1 MARTIVFFLFDDF
14 QLLDATGPIAAFE
27 VASHGAG
34 SGGYRIVL
42 AGKASGRAR
51 ASVGVALD
59 IEALSSVETIDTLIV
74 AGGLGTSRAM
84 ACEET
89 LQSIRDANKRARRLC
104 SVCTGSFLLAAAG
117 LLDGLSATTHWEAA
131 SEFVRRFPKVRM
143 QADRI
148 YVRQERVWTAAGVS
162 AGIDLALA
170 LIAEDLGEEVAK
182 RTARGMVV
190 YHRRPGGQSQ
200 FSALLE
206 LSSPDN
212 RFSDLIEKIRGRLD
226 YRWTV
231 EALAEEAHMTP
242 RHLSRTFAAATGM
255 SPAKAVERLRLES
268 ARERIE
274 AGVEPIEVVALKAG
288 FGDPHRMRRA
298 FIQSFGVPPQS
309 LRRQAR
315 ASTPGEIR
323 DGRPPSETLLQNRKA
338 TNSEKPV
345 PRSAV

>member
-1 MARTIVFFLFDDF
+1 MTRTIAFFLFDDF

-27 VASHGAG
+27 LASHHAGGGA
-34 SGGYRIVL
+34 YRIVL
-42 AGKASGRAR
+42 GGKASGRAR
-51 ASVGVALD
+51 STVGAALD
-59 IEALSSVETIDTLIV
+59 IEALSGVEPIDTLIV
-74 AGGLGTSRAM
+74 AGGVGASGAM
-84 ACEET
+84 ACEQT
-89 LQSIRDANKRARRLC
+89 LQSIRDANPRARRLC

-117 LLDGLSATTHWEAA
+117 LLDGLAATTHWGAA

-148 YVRQERVWTAAGVS
+148 YVRQGRVWTAAGVS

-182 RTARGMVV
+182 RTAREMVV

-212 RFSDLIEKIRGRLD
+212 RFSDLLDKVRGRLD

-242 RHLSRTFAAATGM
+242 RHLSRAFAAATGM

-274 AGVEPIEVVALKAG
+274 AGVEPIEVVAIKAG
-288 FGDPHRMRRA
+288 FGDSHRMRRA
-298 FIQSFGVPPQS
+298 FIQSFGAPPQS

-315 ASTPGEIR
+315 ASTPEEARRERSPG
-323 DGRPPSETLLQNRKA
+323 DASLQNRKA
-338 TNSEKPV
+338 SISEKRV